1 MGQHPVGHSR
11 HRTAGGTAANCTQLH
26 SAPLE
31 RRVFRT
37 QRSINIRSLRD
48 RSRIT
53 NHHPVAIRSR
63 FRIRLPTLPDC
74 LLTRLWRSCFQ
85 RKRDAAMHKYG
96 TGSSSRPATR
106 LTTSRDV
113 SSGDSRIERFAY
125 RRLDPV
131 AAAPGSVF
139 VDSRCRTVCLR
150 GFGGRVFSGS
160 EMQRC
165 TNTEPGAVATG
176 PSVDY
181 EPRCSSRNSRIE
193 RFAYRRLDP
202 VAAAPGSVFVDSR
215 CQPSCVDIHR
225 DTNKES
231 ERRSDRV
238 HVRSI
243 SEASGDKETQHVL
256 RRRAHTNDQDW

>member
-1 MGQHPVGHSR
+1 M
-11 HRTAGGTAANCTQLH
+11 
-26 SAPLE
+26 
-31 RRVFRT
+31 FRQET
-37 QRSINIRSLRD
+37 RALDGLCIAVWIRSLP
-48 RSRIT
+48 RS
-53 NHHPVAIRSR
+53 V
-63 FRIRLPTLPDC
+63 
-74 LLTRLWRSCFQ
+74 Q
-85 RKRDAAMHKYG
+85 Y
-96 TGSSSRPATR
+96 SSTH
-106 LTTSRDV
+106 
-113 SSGDSRIERFAY
+113 G
-125 RRLDPV
+125 
-131 AAAPGSVF
+131 
-139 VDSRCRTVCLR
+139 CRTVCLR

-160 EMQRC
+160 EMRRC

-176 PSVDY
+176 YSVDY